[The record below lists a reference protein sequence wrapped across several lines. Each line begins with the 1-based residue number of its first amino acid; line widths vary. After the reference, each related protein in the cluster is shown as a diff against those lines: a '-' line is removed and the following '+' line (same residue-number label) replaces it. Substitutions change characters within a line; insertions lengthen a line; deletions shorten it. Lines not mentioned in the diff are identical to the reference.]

1 MVGNNIIGALSG
13 FGDCEM
19 VCDMSMTLS
28 RPRKRLGQSIV
39 ELCAGIMVLVPI
51 VLVLFD
57 LTVIVLAV
65 QLNDSTCRE
74 AARVGAIGDPDATA
88 CKNRVLAVINR
99 ANKGGSSMLSKFMMV
114 SCTNTVTPAQIAA
127 LSPYGGPVTGTVSVV
142 TQVDV
147 KPFVV
152 HLIYAGGPALQFR
165 SSQSYPF
172 TYVVPNNAN

>member
-1 MVGNNIIGALSG
+1 MVI
-13 FGDCEM
+13 
-19 VCDMSMTLS
+19 
-28 RPRKRLGQSIV
+28 
-39 ELCAGIMVLVPI
+39 VPI

-99 ANKGGSSMLSKFMMV
+99 ANKGGSSMLSNFSLV
-114 SCTNTVTPAQIAA
+114 SCTNTVTSGDIAA
-127 LSPYGGPVTGTVSVV
+127 LKPYGGPVNGTVTVV

-152 HLIYAGGPALQFR
+152 HLIYAGGPAIVFR
-165 SSQSYPF
+165 SSQAYPF
-172 TYVVPNNAN
+172 TFVVPNTAS

>member
-1 MVGNNIIGALSG
+1 
-13 FGDCEM
+13 M
-19 VCDMSMTLS
+19 VCYMSMTLS

-74 AARVGAIGDPDATA
+74 AARVGSLGDPDATA
-88 CKNRVLAVINR
+88 CQNRVLAVINR
-99 ANKGGSSMLSKFMMV
+99 ANKGGSSMLSNFTLV
-114 SCTNTVTPAQIAA
+114 SCTNTVTAAQVAA
-127 LSPYGGPVTGTVSVV
+127 LSPYGGPVTGTVTVV

-152 HLIYAGGPALQFR
+152 HLIYAGGPAIVFR

-172 TYVVPNNAN
+172 TFVVPNTAS